1 MKLTP
6 LRTVGNQSTPSTALY
21 TAAGTKFYLPIDGV
35 WCIMQTDTKEGIVRH
50 LYGVAE
56 REGLLLGLV
65 LELLEE
71 DGEVVGVAEPLPLRL
86 GVLVLLGSL
95 VLSARGPHG

>member
-1 MKLTP
+1 M
-6 LRTVGNQSTPSTALY
+6 
-21 TAAGTKFYLPIDGV
+21 AAGTKFYLPNDGV

-71 DGEVVGVAEPLPLRL
+71 DGEVVGVAEPLPPE
-86 GVLVLLGSL
+86 LLEEDGEVVGAVEPRPL